1 MDMAAAMN
9 AGEMEIVDA
18 GKKVID
24 ISVMTT
30 QEFKR
35 NFRKI
40 TSVHPIDK
48 RDRML
53 YFYLSERESFLAN
66 RKITGSTRRVIIS
79 DNLC

>member
-9 AGEMEIVDA
+9 ADA

-24 ISVMTT
+24 ISVMST

-40 TSVHPIDK
+40 TSVHPIHKD
-48 RDRML
+48 DRL
-53 YFYLSERESFLAN
+53 LWLYLSERESF
-66 RKITGSTRRVIIS
+66 
-79 DNLC
+79 

>member
-1 MDMAAAMN
+1 MAAAMN

-24 ISVMTT
+24 ISVMST

-40 TSVHPIDK
+40 TSVHVWIE
-48 RDRML
+48 
-53 YFYLSERESFLAN
+53 F
-66 RKITGSTRRVIIS
+66 
-79 DNLC
+79 